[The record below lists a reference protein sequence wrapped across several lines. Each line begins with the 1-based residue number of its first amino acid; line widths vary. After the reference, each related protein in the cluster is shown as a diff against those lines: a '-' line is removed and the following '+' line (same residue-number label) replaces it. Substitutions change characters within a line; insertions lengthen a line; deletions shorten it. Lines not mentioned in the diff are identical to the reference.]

1 MSIDIE
7 RVVKGLN
14 RLAHCVNDKSIH
26 VAIKA
31 LEQQQKAIEDR
42 DKVIN
47 RECQWY
53 LDLNELENT
62 FIASCNNNGFLLYE
76 GGLKDNNM
84 NCCPYCG
91 GKIVETA
98 THKEHKLPNIEDEL

>member
-1 MSIDIE
+1 MNIGRLTILTE
-7 RVVKGLN
+7 LCVKNSVQFSGKESNVIL
-14 RLAHCVNDKSIH
+14 LFADKL
-26 VAIKA
+26 
-31 LEQQQKAIEDR
+31 LEQQQKEIEDR
-42 DKVIN
+42 DEVIN

-76 GGLKDNNM
+76 GSLKDNNM

-91 GKIVETA
+91 GKI
-98 THKEHKLPNIEDEL
+98 KELLNIEGEL